1 MLICSVLIMTLSG
14 CKVTAFLP
22 NFKIY
27 NNVFIFTIIQ
37 ISQIQAPSSFTI
49 AVKSDQSST
58 LKPRISRTEFLNQLT
73 FFQHK
78 NGLEKACHVTAF
90 RKVDTALGIVK
101 TTRTQH
107 LVDFKIRVVIRLAII
122 FTESGYTHVEGYRKH
137 VTQL

>member
-37 ISQIQAPSSFTI
+37 TSQNQALSSFTI

-58 LKPRISRTEFLNQLT
+58 LKPRISLTEFLNQLT
-73 FFQHK
+73 FFSI
-78 NGLEKACHVTAF
+78 
-90 RKVDTALGIVK
+90 RMALK
-101 TTRTQH
+101 
-107 LVDFKIRVVIRLAII
+107 RLAM
-122 FTESGYTHVEGYRKH
+122 SPRSVR
-137 VTQL
+137 